1 MEPTVFIPILAI
13 LVTLWVLLRR
23 DFVKGLAVAVFICVS
38 MTTLLRIH
46 FPGFPAFTIHR
57 LILLELAYV
66 WWRRHRLSELRRVPL
81 IGCFAFW
88 AVASLFS
95 LVGTEIDFETSF
107 QTFLSFVLEAFVFY
121 SVVATSIE
129 TREDAYRVLRGA
141 WLGLAVV
148 ALLATIEK
156 KTGFNPVERF
166 IPGATEG
173 DNLVQ
178 GVVATY
184 PHRILLGT
192 AMAVGVS
199 LSLMLVQARSW
210 AGKVPR
216 YFWPATALLG
226 MATYYGQSRG
236 PWIGLALACTFIFVM
251 GSLDVRK
258 KLIILGVAAILV
270 MASRPGIVETL
281 SHFVSDTVDKD
292 SFKGGTAQ
300 YRMELWKIAFA
311 KVCESP
317 WKFLFGYGPSAGS
330 KITFEWRLSYRNELY
345 LVDSWD
351 NHFAY
356 ALFQYGFVGLIAT
369 LLLYLKGLAMCF
381 SSWRRAGEDMRD
393 VLACLIAS
401 AGVVIWMMTN
411 VLIFAKQIDFL
422 YWSIVAAGLVM
433 ARASDAS
440 STLMS
445 APKAK
450 ATAELDPAAAAFVE
464 P

>member
-1 MEPTVFIPILAI
+1 MEPTVFIPILVI
-13 LVTLWVLLRR
+13 LTVLWFLLRR
-23 DFVKGLAVAVFICVS
+23 DFITGLAVAVFLWVS
-38 MTTLLRIH
+38 MTTWLRIQ

-57 LILLELAYV
+57 LMLLEVVIV
-66 WWRRHRLSELRRVPL
+66 WWTRHRLSELRQVPL

-88 AVASLFS
+88 AVSSLIS

-107 QTFLSFVLEAFVFY
+107 QTFLSFVMEVFLFY
-121 SVVATSIE
+121 TVAATSI
-129 TREDAYRVLRGA
+129 TSREDAYRILKGA
-141 WLGLAVV
+141 WLGLVLV
-148 ALLATIEK
+148 ALFAAIEK
-156 KTGFNPVERF
+156 KTGFNPVDRF
-166 IPGATEG
+166 IPGYSRG
-173 DNLVQ
+173 DDVVQ
-178 GVVATY
+178 GVLSTY

-192 AMAVGVS
+192 AMAVGVP
-199 LSLMLVQARSW
+199 LSLLLVQARSW

-216 YFWPATALLG
+216 YFWPATGLLG

-236 PWIGLALACTFIFVM
+236 PWIGLALACFFVFVL
-251 GSLDVRK
+251 GSRDVRK
-258 KLIILGVAAILV
+258 KLMVLGFAAMLV
-270 MASRPGIVETL
+270 MATRPGIVDTL
-281 SHFVSDTVDKD
+281 SHFVNDTVDKD

-311 KVCESP
+311 KVSESP

-356 ALFQYGFVGLIAT
+356 SLFQYGFVGLGAT
-369 LLLYLKGLAMCF
+369 LLLYLKGLVICF
-381 SSWRRAGEDMRD
+381 RSWRRAGEDMRD
-393 VLACLIAS
+393 VLSCLIAS

-433 ARASDAS
+433 ARASDVPS
-440 STLMS
+440 SLNG
-445 APKAK
+445 AHEPE
-450 ATAELDPAAAAFVE
+450 ATPELEPSPAAVG
-464 P
+464 